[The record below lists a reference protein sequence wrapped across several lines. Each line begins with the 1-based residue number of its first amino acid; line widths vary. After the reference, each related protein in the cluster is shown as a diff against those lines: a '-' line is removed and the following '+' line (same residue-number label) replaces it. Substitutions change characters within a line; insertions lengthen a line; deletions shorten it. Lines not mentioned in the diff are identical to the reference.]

1 MKIIAAVIGTGIGQK
16 HIEAIDK
23 FKKSRVN
30 IICEKDKKKIKLLRK
45 KFPRK
50 YIVNDENKI
59 FKDKSINLVSI
70 ASYDNYHFKQI
81 KKCIKFKK
89 HIIVEKPMCL
99 TENNLIQIN
108 KLLKKNPNIKITSNL
123 VLRVNSLFNKFRQK
137 VSSSNTFYIEADY
150 NWGRKYKLY
159 GWRSN
164 LKNYS
169 IIKGAA
175 IHMIDLC
182 NWLLRLKP
190 KSVFTMGSIKATQN
204 TKFNKESLV
213 TMLFKYPN
221 QIIVK
226 ITANAAGVYEHF
238 HEVKIFNKNETIVNS
253 KFGAFKLTKNKIK
266 KIKFPYPDKKNRYKF
281 IQNFLKSIIN
291 KKFKPFLTHKE
302 QIDLMSICFA
312 AEKSLKFGK
321 EIRINYHK

>member
-1 MKIIAAVIGTGIGQK
+1 MKIIAAVIGTGVGQK

-23 FKKSRVN
+23 FKRARVE
-30 IICEKDKKKIKLLRK
+30 IICEKNKKKIKLLK
-45 KFPRK
+45 KRFPSK
-50 YIVNDENKI
+50 YIVNDENEI
-59 FKDKSINLVSI
+59 FKNKSINLVSI

-108 KLLKKNPNIKITSNL
+108 KLLKKNTNVKMTSNL
-123 VLRVNSLFNKFRQK
+123 VLRVNSLFNKFKQK
-137 VSSSNTFYIEADY
+137 ISPSKTFYIEADY

-159 GWRSN
+159 GWRSA
-164 LKNYS
+164 LKDYS

-175 IHMIDLC
+175 IHMVDLC

-190 KSVFTMGSIKATQN
+190 KSVFAMGSVKATKN
-204 TKFNKESLV
+204 TKFKKESLV
-213 TMLFKYPN
+213 TILFKYPN

-226 ITANAAGVYEHF
+226 VTANAAGVYEHF

-253 KFGAFKLTKNKIK
+253 RFGAYQYTTNNIK
-266 KIKFPYPDKKNRYKF
+266 KIKLPYPDKKNRYKF

-291 KKFKPFLTHKE
+291 KKLKPFLNHKE

-312 AEKSLKFGK
+312 AEKSLETGK
-321 EIRINYHK
+321 EIRINYLK